1 MRKGGWTDERT
12 AMTKL
17 RVASRNYAKGPQ
29 NDTGNVKLQV
39 HTDIIRNT
47 NAYPLLYIPFK
58 YTNKS

>member
-1 MRKGGWTDERT
+1 MRIDGWTDART
-12 AMTKL
+12 DMTKL
-17 RVASRNYAKGPQ
+17 TVASRNDAKGPQ

-47 NAYPLLYIPFK
+47 TAYPLLHIPFK